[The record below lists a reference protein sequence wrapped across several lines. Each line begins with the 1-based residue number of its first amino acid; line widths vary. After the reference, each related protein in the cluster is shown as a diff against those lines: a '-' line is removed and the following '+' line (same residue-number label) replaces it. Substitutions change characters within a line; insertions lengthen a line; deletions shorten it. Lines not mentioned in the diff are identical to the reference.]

1 MTNAPDHWPLWEI
14 FVRTKRGL
22 NHQHTGSLYA
32 SDAKMALEN
41 ARDLYTRRQEGVSIW
56 AVPAT
61 EITASSPA
69 DEGPF
74 FEPTEDKVYRHPTF
88 YPVPDGVENL

>member
-41 ARDLYTRRQEGVSIW
+41 ARDLY
-56 AVPAT
+56 
-61 EITASSPA
+61 
-69 DEGPF
+69 
-74 FEPTEDKVYRHPTF
+74 
-88 YPVPDGVENL
+88 